1 MSDCLPAGAY
11 ATSYPKM
18 RLSDIENT
26 TPDYWKHFETLVH
39 ILGGVMKNKMD
50 MDSYSYSFINPAFF
64 NPGSLAGQSN
74 PPYSTRKIN
83 QTPRQK
89 PW

>member
-50 MDSYSYSFINPAFF
+50 
-64 NPGSLAGQSN
+64 
-74 PPYSTRKIN
+74 
-83 QTPRQK
+83 
-89 PW
+89 